1 MSNFFLSNT
10 SLSTIGY
17 QLFKKGILDLVLIEK
32 KESHTFWKNCSIY
45 NLSIITE
52 ELYTKISG
60 QEEQEIYRFIEQQLK
75 SCDVEI
81 NTEEEANTFC
91 RSESNGFLGI
101 DFTNVQLNVNKQI
114 KNKTDYENWCYM
126 FHSKPE
132 ELLIKSKNI
141 ATIHLADHHGKKEL
155 AEFSEKLKHCPY
167 ILKIQS
173 TDWGGKKL
181 IRKIN
186 PDNSVEIVLYWTER
200 EYALKVF
207 TTGRNLKET
216 EIISKIILDKY
227 NK

>member
-1 MSNFFLSNT
+1 MSNFFLNNT
-10 SLSTIGY
+10 SLNTSEY

-32 KESHTFWKNCSIY
+32 KESHTFWKNPSIY
-45 NLSIITE
+45 NLPIITE

-75 SCDVEI
+75 SCEVDI
-81 NTEEEANTFC
+81 NTEEEANSFC
-91 RSESNGFLGI
+91 KSESNGFLGI
-101 DFTNVQLNVNKQI
+101 DFSQVQLNENKQV

-132 ELLIKSKNI
+132 ELLIKSENI

-155 AEFSEKLKHCPY
+155 GEFSEKLKHCPY
-167 ILKIQS
+167 IVNIQS

-186 PDNSVEIVLYWTER
+186 ADNSIDLVLFWTER

-207 TTGRNLKET
+207 TTGRNQKET
-216 EIISKIILDKY
+216 EIISKIILKKY